1 MSDNNN
7 KIPTE
12 IYLTEQDLEDLY
24 QPKLPEELPDTQDI
38 IYNIELI
45 IDDIN
50 TKEMKK
56 LKRENKK
63 KFKKH
68 IISKYKEVVS
78 ESIIEMIVD
87 GQNMD
92 MLWSMLD
99 KIDRVKTGKLSFD
112 DMDKQVKDELH
123 NKYVFPLLKK

>member
-1 MSDNNN
+1 MSNN
-7 KIPTE
+7 KEPTE

-24 QPKLPEELPDTQDI
+24 QPKLPEELPETQDI
-38 IYNIELI
+38 ISNIELI

-56 LKRENKK
+56 LKKENKK
-63 KFKKH
+63 KFRKH
-68 IISKYKEVVS
+68 IISKYKELVS

-99 KIDRVKTGKLSFD
+99 KIDRVKTGELSFD
-112 DMDKQVKDELH
+112 DMDKQIKDELH
-123 NKYVFPLLKK
+123 NKYVFPMLRK